1 MLIFSSWF
9 AYIVVILLEESWKVK
24 AKLSD
29 QFTSEIK
36 GHDLFLPNTKSDL
49 LKEHQA
55 EERTQTLYT
64 FGVIEEGDIKV
75 TELFHELK
83 AEKKTNFWS
92 QSNYH
97 WDRTAVPYKINS
109 DFSTNLKNPSC
120 DPIVDVGFIID
131 SSGSLRD
138 QYHQEIEF
146 LINLAKT
153 FNISKNGAHA
163 GVITFSSRAVL
174 NIKLN
179 QYYDQEQFE
188 FAIDEIAYMG
198 YVTRIDLALRKALE
212 MFDEINGARKN
223 IPQLLF
229 LLTDGEQ
236 YAGDGVVDENPA
248 NVAQLVRDRGIEIIA
263 VGIGSGVNQSELNT
277 ITGSTEKVFLAENF
291 DELINKNFLKRIK
304 DGTCL
309 GNTENEFKLHKSNL
323 LATLSVIEEEFII
336 SFEIKPTLYSRG
348 LHSVFRIELE
358 NDRYIA
364 VWFSDNGSGTLII
377 KSVFGTIDDEVQS
390 NNDILLS
397 SWTAIKISQQRLN
410 NKYIYMVEIG
420 GKILFSKENLIAK
433 SFSSVAVYAAD
444 KENIP
449 QDGFIRSLSIK
460 NGNEGFILK
469 QEKSLIEKTV
479 IATLPKLENQFVLSF
494 DVRFNSVQ
502 DLYYNV
508 IKFSGSTSSG
518 IYPAFWFHKSKNS
531 KSLSASTLV
540 NNKLVSFD
548 QYPVSFNIWSKV
560 LLAQVL
566 TQGAYMYSINI
577 NGVEVYSGKQIPVDL
592 NSIVVHASSPDDTAQ
607 AGLIRNL
614 KIGHGKKGTLH
625 LESPDCEGF
634 FDVGFIL
641 DSSGSLKSQY
651 WKEKDFLKKL
661 ANSFGISNKGSHA
674 GVVTFS
680 HNAELSI
687 RLDAF
692 YSSSDFNDAVDRI
705 RHMNSVT
712 RIDLALAKA
721 LELFDTKNGARSDVP
736 NLLFLLTD
744 GEQYPEMPLTH
755 ISDEIKQKGI
765 QLFAVGIGSNIKSD
779 SLEMIVGKPENVFMV
794 DDFDKLLNGDF
805 LKKVKQGSCSSVL
818 ENLKKETELKK
829 DNLLVTLWLK
839 KEFIVS
845 FDIKP
850 TLYLPG
856 YHSVLRLE
864 IGNGKY
870 ISVWFSEL
878 GVGILVISSVFGTIK
893 SDAESKKP
901 IPLNEW
907 TSIKISQQFINS
919 KYMYT
924 VEIAEDIIFF
934 EENGLQEEFTSVGVY
949 ASESDHLSQSG
960 FIRNLKV
967 KNGNEGYMLR
977 KETQIERGKLL
988 GTIAELEMEYEI
1000 SFEVKPESKESLLN
1014 VFQITHSKS
1023 SGGANN
1029 ELLAM
1034 WLDENHFGKLTSENK
1049 NFVMNFPDQMPTDKW
1064 MTIRIAQ
1071 QFFNNKY
1078 LCEVDLNGK
1087 EVLSTEN
1094 FNADYFT
1101 GLTFYA
1107 ASPNYNPA
1115 SGFIRNILLINGH
1128 IDVELRKVVNAA
1140 ISDFNDF
1147 TCIKF
1152 VPHDNH
1158 NDYLSFV
1165 AKEGCFSEIGKVGGE
1180 QKISIGTEC
1189 RWKGTVSHLI
1199 MHSLGFLHETSRI
1212 DRNKAI
1218 TVLENN
1224 MDQKFRSNFH
1234 TYNADQTLGL
1244 HYDYFSIM
1252 HYGAYAFSNNRQ
1264 PTIRSLFPNIGV
1276 DMLGQRDG
1284 FSELDIKRI
1293 KEAYKCDNG
1302 NTDSIPITTPI
1313 PLTTPSLTPLPLTTP
1328 ASLPPQTTTTLL
1340 PLTTPS
1346 ALVTTKKPDKAPVK
1360 PVTPSSLPTTVPTS
1374 TSLPVSPLI
1383 PTTLLPLT
1391 TPPTLPST
1399 KIPIQTSKQPSPS
1412 FPSTLSTRTT
1422 KKSFTDGDLEPTS
1435 AITLPPS
1442 KTPTRVNIA
1451 TERPCKQ
1458 KYYPCWPF
1466 DFSISLK
1473 VSQSCCSGLNI
1484 PQNCKCHCLLLNSQ
1498 QVGRKTEENFLCYKK
1513 SLKNP
1518 GFLLSED
1525 KHPLKKCIRLPTVL
1539 SPSKKF
1545 LCYSHEPG
1553 YHLRW
1558 SDVFHNKNCIQSTGE
1573 HLNHATVLCND
1584 F

>member
-9 AYIVVILLEESWKVK
+9 AYIVIFLLEESWKVK

-55 EERTQTLYT
+55 EEKTQSLYT

-92 QSNYH
+92 QSSYH

-109 DFSTNLKNPSC
+109 DINTNLKNPSC
-120 DPIVDVGFIID
+120 AGIVDVGFIID
-131 SSGSLRD
+131 SSWSLRD

-188 FAIDEIAYMG
+188 FAIDEIPYMG

-212 MFDEINGARKN
+212 MFDEINGARKD

-263 VGIGSGVNQSELNT
+263 VGIGSGVNQSELNS
-277 ITGSTEKVFLAENF
+277 IAGSSEKVFLAENF

-364 VWFSDNGSGTLII
+364 VLFSDDGSGTLII
-377 KSVFGTIDDEVQS
+377 KSVFGTIDDEIQS
-390 NNDILLS
+390 NNNILLS
-397 SWTAIKISQQRLN
+397 SWTAVKISQQRLN
-410 NKYIYMVEIG
+410 NKYTYMVEVG
-420 GKILFSKENLIAK
+420 GRVLFSKENLFAK

-444 KENIP
+444 KENVP

-469 QEKSLIEKTV
+469 QEKSLMEKTV
-479 IATLPKLENQFVLSF
+479 IATLPKLENEFVLSF

-548 QYPVSFNIWSKV
+548 QYPVSFNTWSKV
-560 LLAQVL
+560 LLSQIL

-577 NGVEVYSGKQIPVDL
+577 NGVEVYSGKQMPVDL
-592 NSIVVHASSPDDTAQ
+592 NSIMVHASSPDDTAQ

-625 LESPDCEGF
+625 LETPDCEGF

-680 HNAELSI
+680 HYAELSI

-692 YSSSDFNDAVDRI
+692 YSSIDFNDAVDRI
-705 RHMNSVT
+705 SHMDSFT

-721 LELFDTKNGARSDVP
+721 LELFDIKNGARNDVP

-744 GEQYPEMPLTH
+744 GKQEPEMPLTH

-765 QLFAVGIGSNIKSD
+765 QLFAVGIGAGANKTE
-779 SLEMIVGKPENVFMV
+779 LEKIVGNPENVFMV

-845 FDIKP
+845 FEIKP

-864 IGNGKY
+864 IGNGRY

-893 SDAESKKP
+893 SDVESKKR
-901 IPLNEW
+901 IPTNEW
-907 TSIKISQQFINS
+907 TSIKISQQIINF
-919 KYMYT
+919 KYMYAI
-924 VEIAEDIIFF
+924 EIAEDIIFF
-934 EENGLQEEFTSVGVY
+934 EENSLQEEFTSVGVY

-960 FIRNLKV
+960 FIRNLKI
-967 KNGNEGYMLR
+967 KNGNE
-977 KETQIERGKLL
+977 
-988 GTIAELEMEYEI
+988 
-1000 SFEVKPESKESLLN
+1000 
-1014 VFQITHSKS
+1014 
-1023 SGGANN
+1023 
-1029 ELLAM
+1029 
-1034 WLDENHFGKLTSENK
+1034 
-1049 NFVMNFPDQMPTDKW
+1049 
-1064 MTIRIAQ
+1064 
-1071 QFFNNKY
+1071 
-1078 LCEVDLNGK
+1078 
-1087 EVLSTEN
+1087 
-1094 FNADYFT
+1094 
-1101 GLTFYA
+1101 
-1107 ASPNYNPA
+1107 
-1115 SGFIRNILLINGH
+1115 
-1128 IDVELRKVVNAA
+1128 DVELRKVVIAA

-1147 TCIKF
+1147 TCVKF
-1152 VPHDNH
+1152 VPHDNQ

-1180 QKISIGTEC
+1180 QKISVGTEC

-1224 MDQKFRSNFH
+1224 MDSKFRSNFH

-1252 HYGAYAFSNNRQ
+1252 HYGAYAFSNNGQ

-1293 KEAYKCDNG
+1293 KEAYKCDKG
-1302 NTDSIPITTPI
+1302 NTDSMPITTPI
-1313 PLTTPSLTPLPLTTP
+1313 SLTTPFLTTP
-1328 ASLPPQTTTTLL
+1328 ASLPPQTTTTL
-1340 PLTTPS
+1340 PPITSS
-1346 ALVTTKKPDKAPVK
+1346 ALITTKKPKKAPVR
-1360 PVTPSSLPTTVPTS
+1360 PITPSLLPTTVPTS
-1374 TSLPVSPLI
+1374 TSSPVSPLI
-1383 PTTLLPLT
+1383 PTTLQPLT

-1412 FPSTLSTRTT
+1412 LPSTLSTRTT

-1442 KTPTRVNIA
+1442 KTPSRVKIA

-1473 VSQSCCSGLNI
+1473 VSQPCCSGLNI

-1498 QVGRKTEENFLCYKK
+1498 QAGKKTEDNFLCYKK

-1518 GFLLSED
+1518 GFILSEN

-1553 YHLRW
+1553 YRLRW
-1558 SDVFHNKNCIQSTGE
+1558 SDVFHNENCIQSTGE